1 MEELARSANFRKG
14 TARGFKMLFRPEE
27 YEGRSL
33 SGGKSNTG
41 VQRLAI
47 EDQKKW
53 DFLEGKLMLFF
64 IHVALLRQALAF
76 FSASGNY
83 VIIFDINLI
92 YICYYVYRTSC
103 LQIIGK
109 LIITFHMLKY
119 VLSSNAKNV
128 YDYLFLNQR
137 LII

>member
-14 TARGFKMLFRPEE
+14 AVRGFKMLFRPEE

-33 SGGKSNTG
+33 SGGKPNTG

-64 IHVALLRQALAF
+64 IRAALLRQALAF
-76 FSASGNY
+76 FSASGNN

-92 YICYYVYRTSC
+92 YIGYYVYPKSC
-103 LQIIGK
+103 PQIIGK
-109 LIITFHMLKY
+109 LNITFHMLKY
-119 VLSSNAKNV
+119 VLTSNTKNV
-128 YDYLFLNQR
+128 YDYLVLNQR